1 MADFWGGDVSFEP
14 TKLIVTADSG
24 LDGSNLG
31 ALCLPDYAVH
41 TASLAVL
48 HNLNLSCLVRRT
60 CKTYAD
66 LVYPP
71 STIRIFSNNGIEWMP
86 LLLKYD
92 CGLLVCWLAPIGPI
106 MAVIAAH
113 LMPGGKRL
121 RAAIINVEGSRC
133 AGL

>member
-92 CGLLVCWLAPIGPI
+92 CGLLVSPHW
-106 MAVIAAH
+106 AH
-113 LMPGGKRL
+113 Y
-121 RAAIINVEGSRC
+121 GSHSSSPDARRKTSSC
-133 AGL
+133 RHHQC